1 MTLDLTM
8 NQSEQ
13 QSAQESAQQL
23 VGQLQDAWNAG
34 DGQAFAAPFAE
45 DAHFVTVQ
53 GRPIAGRAAIAAGH
67 HGIFTTIYAG
77 STNTMEML
85 HCESVADGVQLVQT
99 RNTLSV
105 PAGPLA
111 GVRQA
116 IGTLVLR
123 ATQTGWEILSSQ
135 NTLVEEAR

>member
-1 MTLDLTM
+1 MTLDQTT
-8 NQSEQ
+8 Q
-13 QSAQESAQQL
+13 QSAEPSVQQL
-23 VGQLQDAWNAG
+23 VSQLQNAWNAG
-34 DGQAFAAPFAE
+34 DGPAFAAPFAE

-53 GRPIAGRAAIAAGH
+53 GRPIAGRPAIAAGH
-67 HGIFTTIYAG
+67 HGIFSTIYAG
-77 STNTMEML
+77 STNTMELL
-85 HCESVADGVQLVQT
+85 HTESVADGVQLAQT

-123 ATQTGWEILSSQ
+123 ATETGWEIVSSQ